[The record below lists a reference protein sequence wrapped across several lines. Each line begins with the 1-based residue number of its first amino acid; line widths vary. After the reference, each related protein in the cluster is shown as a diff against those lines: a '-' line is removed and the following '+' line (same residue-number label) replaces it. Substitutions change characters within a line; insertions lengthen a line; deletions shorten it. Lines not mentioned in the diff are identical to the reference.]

1 MFLAILLLV
10 GSFTTVFAEE
20 KEQLTSIITVAVESN
35 VDTAEITIEG
45 ERHLPEPNVIIG
57 RGEFVLDFAGAEP
70 GDVYYYTIS
79 QTGGVDE
86 TYFVD
91 ERVYKLTVSIF
102 INEENDTIYAIPV
115 LENEAG
121 DKVEKCQFINTLEL
135 INAKVTIV
143 KKSANT
149 LIPLASAK
157 IAIFD
162 NHDNIITDKNGNQ
175 AIGVSNENGQIVF
188 ELVLRNDINYYAKEI
203 EAPAGYDINDE
214 KFYLT
219 RDEDGYISAT
229 IELEIID
236 EVTVIPGPTPTP
248 TNPPSPQTGDE
259 SNMTL
264 WIIVG
269 GMALLSIVGL
279 GCFLLS
285 KKSKKEEK

>member
-1 MFLAILLLV
+1 MFLAFLLLV

-20 KEQLTSIITVAVESN
+20 KEQPTSIITVAVESN

-45 ERHLPEPNVIIG
+45 EHYLPEPNVIIG

-70 GDVYYYTIS
+70 GDKYYYTIS

-86 TYFVD
+86 TYYVD

-102 INEENDTIYAIPV
+102 INEENDTIYAYPII
-115 LENEAG
+115 ENETG
-121 DKVEKCQFINTLEL
+121 NKVEKCQFINTLEL

-149 LIPLASAK
+149 LIPLAGAK

-175 AIGVSNENGQIVF
+175 AVGVSNEYGQIVF
-188 ELVLRNDINYYAKEI
+188 ELILRNDTNYYAKEI

-236 EVTVIPGPTPTP
+236 EVTVIPGPTPAP

-279 GCFLLS
+279 GCLLIS